1 MNVAQ
6 LGGPIVGGLL
16 LEAGFG
22 LAGIDH
28 AGCVFKLGCF
38 PPRWLH
44 VSFCH
49 LWRLANAPRRLCILP
64 HDQPWTG
71 EDTRGRCLI
80 DWTGDSS
87 RKGPNCGPSYP
98 SEFCAL
104 NIVLNQDEEDI
115 DCDDRLSSKHRKKKN
130 KVKLSSRNWC
140 SCLCVCAT
148 ICRCVVRCLSVGCS
162 PSRRFGSALPPSSS
176 PLPAMVSSLSTWSLR
191 FSPEKICSSNS
202 IQVLRNF
209 NLTPFYIGIFFGLRD
224 GANSLA
230 SPIWGWICD
239 RWFK

>member
-1 MNVAQ
+1 M
-6 LGGPIVGGLL
+6 IVP
-16 LEAGFG
+16 EKA
-22 LAGIDH
+22 I
-28 AGCVFKLGCF
+28 
-38 PPRWLH
+38 
-44 VSFCH
+44 
-49 LWRLANAPRRLCILP
+49 
-64 HDQPWTG
+64 
-71 EDTRGRCLI
+71 
-80 DWTGDSS
+80 
-87 RKGPNCGPSYP
+87 
-98 SEFCAL
+98 

-239 RWFK
+239 R